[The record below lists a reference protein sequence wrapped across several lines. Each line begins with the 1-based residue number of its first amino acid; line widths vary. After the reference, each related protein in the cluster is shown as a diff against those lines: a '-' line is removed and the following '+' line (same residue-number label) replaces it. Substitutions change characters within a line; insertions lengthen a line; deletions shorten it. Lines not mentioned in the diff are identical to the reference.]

1 MTVMLTTTPSLCRI
15 CFWRRNDIAL
25 RIASSI
31 STSNCDPTAMAAVR
45 TFAAAAA
52 TPAPWHDVVARFGPE
67 WNSLGMNKTR
77 FFNILEGVHDTGC
90 TVLLHSFRRRK
101 SPGGDPACEA
111 VKFS

>member
-1 MTVMLTTTPSLCRI
+1 MQDLLLAQ
-15 CFWRRNDIAL
+15 NDIAL

-52 TPAPWHDVVARFGPE
+52 TPAPWLDVVARFGPE

-77 FFNILEGVHDTGC
+77 SFNILGAFMTPDAQYCCIRSGAAN
-90 TVLLHSFRRRK
+90 
-101 SPGGDPACEA
+101 PATA
-111 VKFS
+111 TLQAKR

>member
-1 MTVMLTTTPSLCRI
+1 M
-15 CFWRRNDIAL
+15 
-25 RIASSI
+25 
-31 STSNCDPTAMAAVR
+31 R

-77 FFNILEGVHDTGC
+77 FFNILGGVHDTGC

-101 SPGGDPACEA
+101 SSGGDPACEA

>member
-25 RIASSI
+25 RIASGI
-31 STSNCDPTAMAAVR
+31 STSNCDPTATAAVR

-52 TPAPWHDVVARFGPE
+52 TPAPWHDVVARFWLE

-77 FFNILEGVHDTGC
+77 FFNILGGVHDTGC
-90 TVLLHSFRRRK
+90 TVLLHSFRHRK
-101 SPGGDPACEA
+101 SPGYDLAGEA

>member
-77 FFNILEGVHDTGC
+77 FFNILGGVHDTGC
-90 TVLLHSFRRRK
+90 TVLLHSLNLLK
-101 SPGGDPACEA
+101 DANKDSA
-111 VKFS
+111 